1 MLNTTIKLP
10 LEIHSSK
17 KNQCACVLTLVTDRS
32 NDQSNIYYSTQRF
45 TFETSFFG
53 WHIYEPTS
61 TLRKRKAVSESV
73 ERNTNGSHYYSK
85 LFFWMCV
92 ELRGE
97 HRTECWDGV
106 EAVLHVWEGQPTPS
120 APTGHNSP
128 RHAHPSTPE
137 SDCALILILSP
148 SVVMTHFPPEGRITV
163 FRAQELKPGSD
174 SF

>member
-61 TLRKRKAVSESV
+61 TLRKRKAMSESV
-73 ERNTNGSHYYSK
+73 
-85 LFFWMCV
+85 
-92 ELRGE
+92 RGIQMDL
-97 HRTECWDGV
+97 TI
-106 EAVLHVWEGQPTPS
+106 TPS
-120 APTGHNSP
+120 SFSG
-128 RHAHPSTPE
+128 
-137 SDCALILILSP
+137 CVWY
-148 SVVMTHFPPEGRITV
+148 SVANTEQSVGMG
-163 FRAQELKPGSD
+163 
-174 SF
+174 